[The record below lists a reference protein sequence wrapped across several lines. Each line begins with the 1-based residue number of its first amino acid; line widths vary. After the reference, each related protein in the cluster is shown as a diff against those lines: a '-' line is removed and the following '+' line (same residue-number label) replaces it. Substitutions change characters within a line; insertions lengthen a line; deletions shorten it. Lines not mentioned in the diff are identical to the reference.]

1 MASNEILVTR
11 NDDENMI
18 IMALQRTLQILEKV
32 TKIFIPRTAVLTTI
46 SMIHSKSFLDLLVG
60 VLSSASKVAG
70 VMVIIMLDEY
80 FTSKVLP
87 QRRIIAPF

>member
-1 MASNEILVTR
+1 MTR

-18 IMALQRTLQILEKV
+18 IMASQKTLQILEKV
-32 TKIFIPRTAVLTTI
+32 TRIFILHMAVLTTI

-60 VLSSASKVAG
+60 VSSSASKVAG
-70 VMVIIMLDEY
+70 VVVIIMLGEY

-87 QRRIIAPF
+87 LRHIIAPF